1 MQASKR
7 GQVKY
12 RLPKLNAKRKKKRI
26 TTKKNPENPR
36 AEEQYQMVYYMHN
49 WNPRRQKKEQQG

>member
-1 MQASKR
+1 MQR
-7 GQVKY
+7 E
-12 RLPKLNAKRKKKRI
+12 KKKRI